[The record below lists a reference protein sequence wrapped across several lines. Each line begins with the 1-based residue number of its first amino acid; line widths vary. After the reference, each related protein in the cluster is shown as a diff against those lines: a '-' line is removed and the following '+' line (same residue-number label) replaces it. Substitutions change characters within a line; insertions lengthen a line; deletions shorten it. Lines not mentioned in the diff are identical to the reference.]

1 MKRHSITI
9 LLSLLVLASGPTLA
23 AVVHVSGHGQ
33 SFDPGIALEDARAD
47 AAAECVARAGTPIQ
61 EVYNHVTRANLW
73 LADSIWTCEVP

>member
-1 MKRHSITI
+1 MKKRSMV
-9 LLSLLVLASGPTLA
+9 LLASLLLVSSAAMA

-33 SFDPGIALEDARAD
+33 SYDPGIALADARAD
-47 AAAECVARAGTPIQ
+47 AAADCVAQGGTPIQ